1 MAIRKKLLLIL
12 TLLLFTANYA
22 SNPEI
27 IVVPEKC
34 LVNNS
39 IYVIFQWRAPYTV
52 ENFNVT
58 VSSDAVVFKNSTLY
72 YAGVAEDAKI
82 LHIFEGKAVKCG
94 NHTINVQMSYLV
106 NKAHVKKTYTLN
118 ISIIN
123 IPEKII
129 IKYIPSNITEN
140 TSKTEN
146 TTLQYTN
153 TTTSNLTS
161 LTLNTSENINAT
173 NKTNSKEE
181 VNNTTNKS
189 MNLTKAI
196 ENLTTSKISQNSSIK
211 TTNETDDNQLITYGI
226 LGLILGIIFGFVVVY
241 IIKL

>member
-1 MAIRKKLLLIL
+1 MAIRKKLLLLL

-34 LVNNS
+34 LINNS

-58 VSSDAVVFKNSTLY
+58 VSSDAVIFKNSTLY

-106 NKAHVKKTYTLN
+106 DKAHVKKTYTLN

-129 IKYIPSNITEN
+129 IKYIPLNITQN

-146 TTLQYTN
+146 TTLQYDNTTVNITN
-153 TTTSNLTS
+153 TS
-161 LTLNTSENINAT
+161 TLNTSENMNTTINE
-173 NKTNSKEE
+173 TNSKEE
-181 VNNTTNKS
+181 INKS
-189 MNLTKAI
+189 MNLTKTI
-196 ENLTTSKISQNSSIK
+196 ENSSISKISQNNSNIK
-211 TTNETDDNQLITYGI
+211 TNETDNNDIITYGI
-226 LGLILGIIFGFVVVY
+226 LGLILGIVFGFVVMY

>member
-1 MAIRKKLLLIL
+1 MAIRKKLLLLL

-34 LVNNS
+34 LINNS

-58 VSSDAVVFKNSTLY
+58 VSSDAVIFKNSTLY

-106 NKAHVKKTYTLN
+106 DKAHVKKTYTLN

-129 IKYIPSNITEN
+129 IKYIPLNITQN

-146 TTLQYTN
+146 TTLQYDNTTVNITN
-153 TTTSNLTS
+153 TS
-161 LTLNTSENINAT
+161 TLNTSENMNTTINE
-173 NKTNSKEE
+173 TNSKEE
-181 VNNTTNKS
+181 INKS
-189 MNLTKAI
+189 MNLTKTI
-196 ENLTTSKISQNSSIK
+196 ENSSTSKISQNNSNIK
-211 TTNETDDNQLITYGI
+211 TNETDNNDIITYGI
-226 LGLILGIIFGFVVVY
+226 LGLILGIVFGFVVMY

>member
-1 MAIRKKLLLIL
+1 MAIRKKLLLLL

-34 LVNNS
+34 LINNS

-58 VSSDAVVFKNSTLY
+58 VSSDAVIFKNSTLY

-106 NKAHVKKTYTLN
+106 DKAHVKKTYTLN

-129 IKYIPSNITEN
+129 IKYIPLNITQN
-140 TSKTEN
+140 TLKTEN
-146 TTLQYTN
+146 TTLQYDNTTVNITN
-153 TTTSNLTS
+153 TS
-161 LTLNTSENINAT
+161 TLNTSENMNTTINE
-173 NKTNSKEE
+173 TNSKEE
-181 VNNTTNKS
+181 INKS
-189 MNLTKAI
+189 MNLTKTI
-196 ENLTTSKISQNSSIK
+196 ENSSTSKISQNNSNIK
-211 TTNETDDNQLITYGI
+211 TNETDNNDIITYGI
-226 LGLILGIIFGFVVVY
+226 LGLILGIVFGFVVMY

>member
-1 MAIRKKLLLIL
+1 MAIRKKLLLLL

-34 LVNNS
+34 LINNS

-58 VSSDAVVFKNSTLY
+58 VSSDAVIFKNSTLY

-94 NHTINVQMSYLV
+94 NHTINVQISYLV
-106 NKAHVKKTYTLN
+106 DKAHVKKTYTLN

-129 IKYIPSNITEN
+129 IKYIPLNITQN

-146 TTLQYTN
+146 TTLQYDNTTVNITN
-153 TTTSNLTS
+153 TS
-161 LTLNTSENINAT
+161 TLNTSENMNTTINE
-173 NKTNSKEE
+173 TNSKEE
-181 VNNTTNKS
+181 INKS
-189 MNLTKAI
+189 MNLTKTI
-196 ENLTTSKISQNSSIK
+196 ENSSTSKISQNNSNIK
-211 TTNETDDNQLITYGI
+211 TNETDNNDIITYGI
-226 LGLILGIIFGFVVVY
+226 LGLILGIVFGFVVMY